1 MNPKSLNFSKLSQNV
16 NERQLALSTNLYLI
30 LISTIVLA
38 IAIINDTIDKS
49 YSVVIARLTRGN

>member
-1 MNPKSLNFSKLSQNV
+1 MSMNVSL
-16 NERQLALSTNLYLI
+16 RLSTNLYLI

>member
-1 MNPKSLNFSKLSQNV
+1 MNPKLLNFSKLSQNV